1 MVLGTISLLVTI
13 FGGWVQA
20 TVLDTDTFAN
30 RTTTLLESP
39 ATRQRLAI
47 SLTDQIIASGPGEL
61 AGYRPVLLIA
71 VDATLGTDAFQSI
84 FREAVRTAH
93 RAALDTGDDEYAL
106 NLTATLQV
114 LSDIVATT
122 NPDLASAIPTAPSA
136 YLLDVTDQVRSLGFA
151 GRSTAIENTWRSA
164 LVLTVVAYAGA
175 LAFATRR
182 RETFTW
188 AGAGWIV
195 DGGLIVVATTIAPGF
210 IADTIRDPLLATT
223 AQELAE
229 RFLADLQ
236 SLGYWVIGYGVLL
249 VAVANA
255 RQHLTE
261 RTTLRRAF
269 DRAWAFATHRPTTV
283 AGQVTKAIVL
293 VCAGLVVVRWSG
305 QVAMLAMATAGMVL
319 AYFGLVELVRIL
331 GQGAPTPTPAEAPS
345 PVEMAEVTADALASG
360 TAPTSREPQR
370 FWLAL
375 GGVGMFGLLVLSIGA
390 ALTVGDARAR
400 ATVERSC
407 NGSVELCDR
416 RLDEVAFPGTHNSM
430 AALHEPGWLFAVQT
444 GGIPAQLEAGVRAL
458 LIDTHYGVPS
468 TLPAPGT
475 NRPLILT
482 DRNASIEAGLL
493 PAPPPTESEI
503 PPSAEGRARDL
514 ASTAPRAP
522 GAVPEPYLC
531 HNWCELGATKLTDA
545 FANVRRFVDANPN
558 EVILLLIEDYVSADD
573 TRVAFAEAGLSNRVW
588 TQDLDQ
594 PLPTL
599 QEMIDARRTLFVAS
613 QHQGPPPPWYHHGDD
628 VITDTPFR
636 FRSVEDLTCEHGR
649 GDPDAPLLL
658 ANHWLDTG
666 APTPANGRAA
676 NTAEVL
682 DEQIEECREERGR
695 APNIIAV
702 DWYDIG
708 SLFEVINELNGIQ

>member
-1 MVLGTISLLVTI
+1 MVLGTVSLLVTI

-39 ATRQRLAI
+39 ATRQRLAD
-47 SLTDQIIASGPGEL
+47 SLTNQIISSGPGEL
-61 AGYRPVLLIA
+61 AGYRPVLLVA
-71 VDATLGTDAFQSI
+71 VEGTLGTDAFKSI

-93 RAALDTGDDEYAL
+93 RSALGTGDDEYAL

-114 LSDIVATT
+114 LRDIVATT
-122 NPDLASAIPTAPSA
+122 NPDLASAIPTAPGA

-151 GRSTAIENTWRSA
+151 GRAELIENTWRAA
-164 LVLTVVAYAGA
+164 LVLTVASYAGA
-175 LAFATRR
+175 LALATRR

-195 DGGLIVVATTIAPGF
+195 DGGLIVVATTIAPGLV
-210 IADTIRDPLLATT
+210 AGTIRDPLLATT
-223 AQELAE
+223 AQELSE

-236 SLGYWVIGYGVLL
+236 SLGYWVVGYGVLL

-255 RQHLTE
+255 RQHLEE

-283 AGQVTKAIVL
+283 GSQVAKAVIL
-293 VCAGLVVVRWSG
+293 VAAGLVIVRWSG
-305 QVAMLAMATAGMVL
+305 QVAILAVAITGMVL

-331 GQGAPTPTPAEAPS
+331 GQGVPTPAPAAAPS
-345 PVEMAEVTADALASG
+345 TAEVAEV
-360 TAPTSREPQR
+360 APDGRPGPSSRGAQR

-375 GGVGMFGLLVLSIGA
+375 GGVGAFGLLVLSVGA

-400 ATVERSC
+400 ATVERTC
-407 NGSVELCDR
+407 NGSVELCER
-416 RLDEVAFPGTHNSM
+416 RLDEVTFPGTHNSM
-430 AALHEPGWLFAVQT
+430 AALHEPGWLFAVQS
-444 GGIPAQLEAGVRAL
+444 GGIAAQLDAGVRAL
-458 LIDTHYGVPS
+458 LLDTHYGVPS

-482 DRNASIEAGLL
+482 DRGASTDAGLR
-493 PAPPPTESEI
+493 PAPPRDEVEVA
-503 PPSAEGRARDL
+503 PSAEDRARDL
-514 ASTAPRAP
+514 ASTAPRIP

-545 FANVRRFVDANPN
+545 LGSIRRFVDANPN
-558 EVILLLIEDYVSADD
+558 EVILLLVEDYVSADD
-573 TRVAFAEAGLSNRVW
+573 TQAAFAEAGLSNRVW
-588 TQDLDQ
+588 AHDADQD
-594 PLPTL
+594 LPTL
-599 QEMIDARRTLFVAS
+599 QQMIDTRRTIFVAS
-613 QHQGPPPPWYHHGDD
+613 QHQGPPPAWYHRGDD

-636 FRSVEDLTCEHGR
+636 FHSVNDFSCEYNR

-666 APTPANGRAA
+666 TPTPANGRAA
-676 NTAEVL
+676 NAAEVL
-682 DEQIEECREERGR
+682 DERIEGCVEERGR
-695 APNIIAV
+695 APNIVAV
-702 DWYDIG
+702 DWYEIG
-708 SLFEVINELNGIQ
+708 NLFEVVNQLNGVA